1 MTPDL
6 TVRAVADVLVL
17 SPYTVRQYAKAGE
30 IGGAYRLP
38 GGTWRFKS
46 AAFNAWRDG
55 LVAELDPHR
64 IEPRS
69 GRSKA
74 AQSRKPA

>member
-1 MTPDL
+1 VTPDL
-6 TVRAVADVLVL
+6 TVRDVGGVLVL

-46 AAFNAWRDG
+46 AAFNAWRDA

-64 IEPRS
+64 VEPRS
-69 GRSKA
+69 AKSRA
-74 AQSRKPA
+74 AQSRRAS